1 MVAVDAST
9 GVMNALLCKLSK
21 LLEDEYSRLKGVRR
35 QITFLRDELSSMNA
49 VLETL
54 ADAEQLDPLKR
65 EWRDKVRELS
75 YDIEDCIDDFV
86 DRGEELRT
94 GLKGFFSKLR
104 KLKARREIAGEIEQL
119 KIRTIEASERRR
131 RYDFLEPAQSSGASS
146 ALVGIDG
153 PKEHILGWFCKEKE
167 HDDLRV
173 LPIVGSGGLGKTT
186 LANQV
191 YCQLKGQ
198 FQCTAFVS
206 VSRNPNMQKIL
217 RQMLTEFGISGGAL
231 DEERQ
236 LIDRIRD
243 HLKDKSRIITTTRNV
258 AIASYCSG
266 DSSYVYQMESLNSSD
281 SRRLFF
287 KRSFGSEELCYPHLE
302 EVSSQ
307 ILAKC
312 GGLSLAIITLSSL
325 LADKHANDEWN
336 RFFAIHSNRVLTAI
350 GSALANGPNAGN
362 MTKILSLSYFDP
374 SHRMRTCLLY
384 LSVFPE
390 DHRIDKQRLIGRWV
404 AEGFIHEERGRS
416 AYEVGEGY
424 FNDLINRNLIQPVD
438 VEYGQPKACR
448 VHDIILD
455 FITCKA
461 AEENFVTLFD
471 SVEHGHA
478 SDYRVRRL
486 CVENRNSNKVTI
498 PTSLIL
504 SHVRSLT
511 VFGHCMQE
519 SLSTFPALRVLD
531 LGECWELE
539 NHHLANIGKLLHLK
553 YLRLRQS
560 RITELPGKIG
570 ELRYLETLDIRGTR
584 IQELPPTIS
593 RLQRLAHLHV
603 NHMIRFPDGV
613 IGQMQSLEEVE
624 NFGVFSYEQGKC
636 LREFSQLSKLR
647 TLKVPNGWSHDT
659 TKRSHLEVIEGYLE
673 ILFLPAYR
681 YPVSLESSCPTDACV
696 LRKLHITY
704 CYIDKVPGWMS
715 LLENLGEL
723 NLYMFSVRPE
733 DVAVLG
739 AIPSLHFLGLRTY
752 FGTDGRI
759 LVAGFR
765 SLKYFDLEIFCCG
778 TSLEFEA
785 GSMPSLEQLKL
796 ELRVHKMECLNGA
809 SDFGI
814 HRLSALTKVEISI
827 YGDTDGVYDLYEDI
841 TVKCVASRLET
852 AIENALGVCVCCG
865 GVHLQSKVWRVNM
878 EYWRL

>member
-1 MVAVDAST
+1 MMYGTSKH
-9 GVMNALLCKLSK
+9 GKLSGLLCSTNKC
-21 LLEDEYSRLKGVRR
+21 G
-35 QITFLRDELSSMNA
+35 
-49 VLETL
+49 
-54 ADAEQLDPLKR
+54 
-65 EWRDKVRELS
+65 
-75 YDIEDCIDDFV
+75 
-86 DRGEELRT
+86 
-94 GLKGFFSKLR
+94 
-104 KLKARREIAGEIEQL
+104 
-119 KIRTIEASERRR
+119 
-131 RYDFLEPAQSSGASS
+131 
-146 ALVGIDG
+146 
-153 PKEHILGWFCKEKE
+153 
-167 HDDLRV
+167 
-173 LPIVGSGGLGKTT
+173 
-186 LANQV
+186 
-191 YCQLKGQ
+191 
-198 FQCTAFVS
+198 
-206 VSRNPNMQKIL
+206 
-217 RQMLTEFGISGGAL
+217 
-231 DEERQ
+231 
-236 LIDRIRD
+236 
-243 HLKDKSRIITTTRNV
+243 SRIITTTRNV

-312 GGLSLAIITLSSL
+312 GGLSLAIITFSSL
-325 LADKHANDEWN
+325 LADKHANDEW
-336 RFFAIHSNRVLTAI
+336 NRVLTAI

-362 MTKILSLSYFDP
+362 MTKILSLSYFDL

-424 FNDLINRNLIQPVD
+424 FNDLINRN
-438 VEYGQPKACR
+438 
-448 VHDIILD
+448 
-455 FITCKA
+455 
-461 AEENFVTLFD
+461 

-519 SLSTFPALRVLD
+519 SLSTFPSLRVLD

-553 YLRLRQS
+553 YPRLGQS

-584 IQELPPTIS
+584 IQELPPTIA

-624 NFGVFSYEQGKC
+624 NFGVLSYEQGKC

-647 TLKVPNGWSHDT
+647 TLKVANGWSHDT

-673 ILFLPAYR
+673 ILLSSCNLHHLYFLDSYGGASLPAYR

-739 AIPSLHFLGLRTY
+739 AIPSLHFLEPRTY

-814 HRLSALTKVEISI
+814 HRLSALTKVEINI
-827 YGDTDGVYDLYEDI
+827 YGD
-841 TVKCVASRLET
+841 
-852 AIENALGVCVCCG
+852 
-865 GVHLQSKVWRVNM
+865 
-878 EYWRL
+878 